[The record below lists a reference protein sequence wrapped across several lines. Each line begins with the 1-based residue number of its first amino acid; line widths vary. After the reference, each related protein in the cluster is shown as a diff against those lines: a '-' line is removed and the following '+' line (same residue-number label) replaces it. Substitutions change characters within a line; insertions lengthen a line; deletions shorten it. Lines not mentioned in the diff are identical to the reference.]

1 MAIPKEYLDSEFDF
15 GFTTEDTQEIINTH
29 AASAADYQAKL
40 ACLEILGK
48 YERPKDMHAA
58 VDYELK
64 NRHFDFGPGQRH
76 AMEVDFHTFREELKK
91 ELKKAGVDIGKP
103 PVGNPKR
110 YKDFSRVT

>member
-1 MAIPKEYLDSEFDF
+1 
-15 GFTTEDTQEIINTH
+15 
-29 AASAADYQAKL
+29 
-40 ACLEILGK
+40 
-48 YERPKDMHAA
+48 MHAA

-110 YKDFSRVT
+110 YKDFSRVRLIEG